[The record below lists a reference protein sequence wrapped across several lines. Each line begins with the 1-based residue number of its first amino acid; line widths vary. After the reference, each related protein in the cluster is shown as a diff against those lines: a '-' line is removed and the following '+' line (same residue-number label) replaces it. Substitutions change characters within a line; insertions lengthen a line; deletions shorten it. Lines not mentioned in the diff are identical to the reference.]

1 MLFIF
6 LVSAGNLTGS
16 FLWCRCI
23 FEYMTALPAEIYKQ
37 KYMKK
42 LSRPKLEQTLL
53 KDCRQTAFD
62 LSWHIVTAC
71 CLKNK

>member
-1 MLFIF
+1 MLFIFYFF

-23 FEYMTALPAEIYKQ
+23 FEYMTALPAEIYMQ

-42 LSRPKLEQTLL
+42 LSRPKLEQALL
-53 KDCRQTAFD
+53 KDCSRQRSIYHGI
-62 LSWHIVTAC
+62 L
-71 CLKNK
+71 